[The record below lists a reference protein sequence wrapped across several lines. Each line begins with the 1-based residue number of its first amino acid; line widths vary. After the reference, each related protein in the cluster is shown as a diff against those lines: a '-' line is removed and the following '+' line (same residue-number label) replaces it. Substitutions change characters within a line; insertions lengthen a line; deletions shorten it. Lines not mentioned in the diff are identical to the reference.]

1 MDLHL
6 RNGRD
11 FLRPALLVLALGVV
25 APLGAAEK
33 LAIEPFP
40 RAEVARERVQDS
52 AEHTVVI
59 GNIRRINNQVRAERE
74 VQAVGEL
81 IRTSWRIPAGHSAR
95 EAFNHAVDQ
104 LQDQA
109 HTTLFFCEGRE
120 CGSSSL
126 WANQVLDYSR
136 LYGPEDNQLY
146 LALRLDKEPQRFISL
161 YAITRGN
168 QQVYLHMDQLTP
180 VEPITDA
187 LYPTPSTLG
196 KMLHAE
202 GELLLPQMS
211 DAEQQGEAG
220 QAWLDLVVRML
231 RSDIRLRVQVN
242 GARAPDFVQGL
253 IDRGINSQRLE
264 IGQPEPADSIRLEKR

>member
-11 FLRPALLVLALGVV
+11 FLRPALLALALGVV